1 MSAYLSIDRV
11 LKRSLFVFKKHLGRF
26 AALSGVLIATL
37 LVIGGLIGGLVAV
50 GAGAGSG
57 IIFMLVVI
65 GTLLAAAAMAAMF
78 TFTASVVKVVEAEE
92 RGFALPSI
100 VDVAKSVT
108 NRILPLFYVGLVVA
122 IATFLGY
129 LFFIIPGIYLLV
141 IWCVV
146 TPVIVIEGV
155 SMDALGRSKALIKG
169 NGWGVFGFGL
179 VLYTLIFVFM
189 LALIAIT
196 LIIAL
201 IIGAGFGS
209 TAGGTISTVLQVAIY
224 VCLLPVAGI
233 IQTVLYF
240 ELAGLDGHA
249 AVAQAPTVNAPTSPV
264 SPPPPPAP
272 PAVPQV

>member
-1 MSAYLSIDRV
+1 MNTHISIDRV
-11 LKRSLFVFKKHLGRF
+11 LKRSLHVFKKHLGRF
-26 AALSGVLIATL
+26 AAMSGLLIATL
-37 LVIGGLIGGLVAV
+37 AIIGFLIAGLVRV
-50 GAGAGSG
+50 GSGAGSG
-57 IIFMLVVI
+57 IVFLLVVI
-65 GTLLAAAAMAAMF
+65 GTLFAAAAMAAMF
-78 TFTASVVKVVEAEE
+78 TYTASVVKVVEAEE
-92 RGFALPSI
+92 RGFVLPSI
-100 VDVAKSVT
+100 LDGAKAVT
-108 NRILPLFYVGLVVA
+108 NRILPLFYVGLVVG

-179 VLYTLIFVFM
+179 VLYTLVFVFM

-249 AVAQAPTVNAPTSPV
+249 AAAQAPTAIAPTSPV
-264 SPPPPPAP
+264 PPPPPAP
-272 PAVPQV
+272 PGIPQV